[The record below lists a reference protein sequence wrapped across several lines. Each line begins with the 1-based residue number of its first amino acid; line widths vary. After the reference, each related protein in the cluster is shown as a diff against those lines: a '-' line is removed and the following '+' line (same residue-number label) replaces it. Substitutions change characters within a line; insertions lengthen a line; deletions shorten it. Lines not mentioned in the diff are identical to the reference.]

1 MTDDDDPDL
10 FDYGLYDGSPP
21 AQKHSDTSRAAA
33 ESIRKRI
40 GPLHRE
46 ILSFL
51 KQRPRGATDEE
62 MQTEI
67 PMPANT
73 QRPRRIELTQM
84 ERLADSGRRKLTG
97 SKRHAV
103 IWVLISEVFPG
114 SVRGKGQSLGSFT
127 HWFFAALITFLFPAV
142 VEKTTYG
149 SAHAFAFF
157 AAMMVVQVITV
168 WKYFPETKGKTLEE
182 LGQELLK
189 RA

>member
-40 GPLHRE
+40 GPLHQE
-46 ILSFL
+46 ILNFL

-103 IWVLISEVFPG
+103 IWVLIEHKPAEPLPTNLPVAHTCTICG
-114 SVRGKGQSLGSFT
+114 AA
-127 HWFFAALITFLFPAV
+127 FAPFGHNGV
-142 VEKTTYG
+142 YYC
-149 SAHAFAFF
+149 SAHR
-157 AAMMVVQVITV
+157 
-168 WKYFPETKGKTLEE
+168 P
-182 LGQELLK
+182 
-189 RA
+189 RN